1 MRRGFTHAGG
11 QRREKRWVAAV
22 QVCTYCDNTVSLRY
36 ESDAVNIG
44 ERALDLYRALHCTNS
59 DIYRWKRE
67 GITIWRADQI
77 AVDKLGVH
85 PAAVWG
91 DMWWE
96 AADREAA

>member
-1 MRRGFTHAGG
+1 MPRKGPMPAPKLPVEPLLEFHDGM
-11 QRREKRWVAAV
+11 
-22 QVCTYCDNTVSLRY
+22 
-36 ESDAVNIG
+36 NILSI
-44 ERALDLYRALHCTNS
+44 ARALHCTNS

-85 PAAVWG
+85 PAVVWG
-91 DMWWE
+91 EMWWE